1 MTSKIAHLDFS
12 KKDFPPEMLFHPSL
26 RAVFAFLQ
34 LVSGAEGSDMKSLF
48 LSDFNWLKFLK
59 GRGELNKV

>member
-34 LVSGAEGSDMKSLF
+34 LVSEAEGSDMKSLF
-48 LSDFNWLKFLK
+48 LSDFNWFRFLK

>member
-34 LVSGAEGSDMKSLF
+34 LVSEAEGSDMKSLF
-48 LSDFNWLKFLK
+48 LSDLNWFGFLK
-59 GRGELNKV
+59 GGGN